1 MIPRL
6 ARHDTMSLT
15 HRSLLMSETADIVTK
30 EKLIAD
36 FKVVVADAEELL
48 RATAGQAG
56 DKMAEIRGRAQEHLV
71 IAKAKLADAEAAVIE
86 RAKQAGRAADNYVHE
101 NPWSSVGIAAGVGF
115 LIGLLVG
122 RR

>member
-1 MIPRL
+1 MNDMEL
-6 ARHDTMSLT
+6 AD
-15 HRSLLMSETADIVTK
+15 AVTK

-56 DKMAEIRGRAQEHLV
+56 EKMVEIRARAQEHLAS
-71 IAKAKLADAEAAVIE
+71 AKAKLADAEATLIA
-86 RAKQAGRAADNYVHE
+86 RAKQAGRAADDYVHE

>member
-1 MIPRL
+1 
-6 ARHDTMSLT
+6 MSGEL
-15 HRSLLMSETADIVTK
+15 SEVNK

-36 FKVVVADAEELL
+36 FKMVVADTEELL

-56 DKMAEIRGRAQEHLV
+56 EKVNEIRARAQDRLN
-71 IAKAKLADAEAAVIE
+71 IAKLKLAEAEEILVDK
-86 RAKQAGRAADNYVHE
+86 AKQVGRAADDYVHD
-101 NPWSSVGIAAGVGF
+101 NPWSSVGMAAGVGF

>member
-1 MIPRL
+1 MNEIN
-6 ARHDTMSLT
+6 DVT
-15 HRSLLMSETADIVTK
+15 DVTK

-36 FKVVVADAEELL
+36 FKLVVADAEELL

-56 DKMAEIRGRAQEHLV
+56 DKMAEIRSRAQENLA
-71 IAKAKLADAEAAVIE
+71 IAKAKLADAEEALIA
-86 RAKQAGRAADNYVHE
+86 RARQAGRAADDYVHE
-101 NPWSSVGIAAGVGF
+101 NPWSAVGIGAGVGF

>member
-1 MIPRL
+1 MNEM
-6 ARHDTMSLT
+6 DM
-15 HRSLLMSETADIVTK
+15 ADAVTK

-56 DKMAEIRGRAQEHLV
+56 DKMTEIRARAQEHLTA
-71 IAKAKLADAEAAVIE
+71 AKAKLADAEATIIA
-86 RAKQAGRAADNYVHE
+86 RAKQAGRAADDYVHE

-115 LIGLLVG
+115 LVGLLVG